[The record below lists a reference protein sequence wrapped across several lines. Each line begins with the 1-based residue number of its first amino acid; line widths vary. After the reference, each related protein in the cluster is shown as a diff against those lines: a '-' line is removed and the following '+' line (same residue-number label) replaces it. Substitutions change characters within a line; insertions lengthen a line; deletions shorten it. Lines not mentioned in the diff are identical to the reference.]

1 MTCKDYTEANNKL
14 LISHNLTRLLYVS
27 NAWGL
32 IIHMG
37 THMVQLDLVNSKY
50 FNLDNYFNII
60 PIGCFLE
67 IVLDYPNEQHD
78 LHNDYPNLH
87 LDLHNDYPLVG
98 KKIIVR
104 GELFKNKLKI
114 IEDHNFST
122 GRKKK
127 SHF

>member
-1 MTCKDYTEANNKL
+1 
-14 LISHNLTRLLYVS
+14 
-27 NAWGL
+27 
-32 IIHMG
+32 MG
-37 THMVQLDLVNSKY
+37 THMVQLDLVNPKY
-50 FNLDNYFNII
+50 FNLDSNFNII
-60 PIGCFLE
+60 PIGWFLE

-98 KKIIVR
+98 EKIIVR